1 MSVSESAMTSTMRE
15 TNMTEDSLKDELP
28 PADVKRAAHDFVER
42 IRFWLNEIEKECQD
56 FEDEGD

>member
-1 MSVSESAMTSTMRE
+1 MTSTMRE